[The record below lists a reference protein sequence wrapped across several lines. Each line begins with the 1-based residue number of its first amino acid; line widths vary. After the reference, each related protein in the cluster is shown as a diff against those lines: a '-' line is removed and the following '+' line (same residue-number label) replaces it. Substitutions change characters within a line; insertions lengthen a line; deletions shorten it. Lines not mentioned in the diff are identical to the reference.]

1 MIQLATKVVVLDL
14 DDTLYLERDFARS
27 GYVAVGRSLAGQVDP
42 DRFAQRCFDVL
53 EEGRRGDIFDIVLA
67 EFGVAVGDSTIADL
81 VEIYREHEPVIEVC
95 ADAARF
101 LDRFAGRDTAIIT
114 DGPAR
119 TQQAKLDALGLSGR
133 IGHCI
138 LTGSFGKGQ
147 GKPHPRA
154 YEDVAGRFGRA
165 ACDHVYIAD
174 NAAKDF
180 VTPKAMGWRTIQVMR
195 PGRIHGGQAPTRA
208 HAADHAVID
217 LDRLIPA

>member
-1 MIQLATKVVVLDL
+1 MIELAAKVVVLDL

-27 GYVAVGRSLAGQVDP
+27 GYAAVGRSLAGQVDP
-42 DRFAQRCFDVL
+42 EGFAERCFDLL
-53 EEGRRGDIFDIVLA
+53 EQGRRGDIFDRVLA
-67 EFGVAVGDSTIADL
+67 EFGVEVAEQTIEEL
-81 VEIYREHEPVIEVC
+81 VSVYRDHEPDIALCE
-95 ADAARF
+95 DAARF
-101 LDRFAGRDTAIIT
+101 LARFAGRDTAIIT
-114 DGPAR
+114 DGPAT

-165 ACDHVYIAD
+165 AGDHVYIAD

-195 PGRIHGGQAPTRA
+195 PGRIHGGQPPTRA